1 MTMVMNMSIE
11 QVYQLAINIITVD
24 MNGLK
29 IMQVYINYITQ
40 QKIVMIPLIQQ
51 NINNIL
57 VV

>member
-1 MTMVMNMSIE
+1 MTMVIHMSIE